1 MTIFITVKKESK
13 RCPNKNLILLPYVLN
28 NFSNYLKEIIVI
40 TDSVELKKIAE
51 DFGVKETFLE
61 DKRVQVSE
69 FNSIYNYLSKNNKF
83 SEISEFI
90 YLPVTQPFSSEE
102 LLNNISSL
110 DLSDYDFS
118 TTYSIIPDRKI
129 FLLNNDN
136 SFKYN
141 SYERKGSLCGELK
154 MIDGAIYRIKT
165 EFLEKIISSD
175 NINHCFWNESKILF
189 LENNNLFLDIDT
201 PRDLFLFQE
210 IIKNKS

>member
-1 MTIFITVKKESK
+1 MTIFITVKEESK

-40 TDSVELKKIAE
+40 TDSIELKKIAE

-61 DKRVQVSE
+61 DKRVQISE

-129 FLLNNDN
+129 FLLNDDN

-165 EFLEKIISSD
+165 KFLEKIISSD

>member
-1 MTIFITVKKESK
+1 MTIFITVKEESK

-40 TDSVELKKIAE
+40 TDSIEIKKIAG

-102 LLNNISSL
+102 LLNSISSL
-110 DLSDYDFS
+110 DLLDYDFS

>member
-1 MTIFITVKKESK
+1 M
-13 RCPNKNLILLPYVLN
+13 
-28 NFSNYLKEIIVI
+28 
-40 TDSVELKKIAE
+40 
-51 DFGVKETFLE
+51 
-61 DKRVQVSE
+61 
-69 FNSIYNYLSKNNKF
+69 
-83 SEISEFI
+83 EFI

-110 DLSDYDFS
+110 DLLDYDFS

-141 SYERKGSLCGELK
+141 SYERKGSLCDKLK

>member
-1 MTIFITVKKESK
+1 MTIFITVKGESK
-13 RCPNKNLILLPYVLN
+13 KCPNKNLILLPYILN
-28 NFSNYLKEIIVI
+28 NFSELLKEIVVI
-40 TDSVELKKIAE
+40 TDSLRLKEIAE
-51 DFGVKETFLE
+51 KFKVKEVFLE
-61 DKRVQVSE
+61 NKEVQVSE

-102 LLNNISSL
+102 LLENISSL
-110 DLSDYDFS
+110 DLSNYDFS
-118 TTYSIIPDRKI
+118 TTYSIVPDRKI
-129 FLLNNDN
+129 FLLNDDN

-141 SYERKGSLCGELK
+141 SYERKGSLCSELK

-165 EFLEKIISSD
+165 KFLEKIISSD